1 MADTSRI
8 HEFLMI
14 NPPNF
19 TGSSVTEDPNNLMEE
34 LQKVFKVMHMI
45 DVERVELVAPKLKGV
60 YRV

>member
-1 MADTSRI
+1 
-8 HEFLMI
+8 MI

>member
-1 MADTSRI
+1 MENNSRI
-8 HEFLMI
+8 SEFLRM
-14 NPPNF
+14 NSTRF